1 MYNQCVT
8 IERDALSTPSNTA
21 SAGRISGEE
30 SEPCSQVTTDS
41 PCSEPL
47 RGDTPHKPQTIREFE
62 HALRTLGFTAR
73 ESKKIAHGG
82 FKATQSDINELADRL
97 EELAKAFKEH
107 NE

>member
-8 IERDALSTPSNTA
+8 AEREVQPEPSNTA
-21 SAGRISGEE
+21 SAGCIGGEAE
-30 SEPCSQVTTDS
+30 LCLQGTTDS
-41 PCSEPL
+41 LCTEPS
-47 RGDTPHKPQTIREFE
+47 RGIAPKKPQSLREFE
-62 HALRTLGFTAR
+62 HALRGLGFTAR

-97 EELAKAFKEH
+97 EELAKIFKEH